1 MMIVAAVVFLT
12 AATTVA
18 TAQPYNDCDISTYY
32 SSLLDITS
40 RDDMHNLIKSTHRK
54 QLPYSSASYG
64 DTWDALISL
73 DSDDANNTNVKLI
86 YKDVWVPSIPYDY
99 GTCQYWN
106 REHLWSRSHGVGTS
120 GKDNTDLHH
129 LRPSDCNVNSARSNL
144 YYGECGI
151 ASLLSE
157 CVTPAHM
164 EAAYDT
170 AKDGSTFLPPADN
183 RGDIARAIL
192 YMDLRY
198 DGDEGS
204 TTLDLVVS
212 DCPQD
217 IPNNGE

>member
-86 YKDVWVPSIPYDY
+86 YKDVW
-99 GTCQYWN
+99 T
-106 REHLWSRSHGVGTS
+106 
-120 GKDNTDLHH
+120 K
-129 LRPSDCNVNSARSNL
+129 
-144 YYGECGI
+144 
-151 ASLLSE
+151 
-157 CVTPAHM
+157 
-164 EAAYDT
+164 
-170 AKDGSTFLPPADN
+170 ST
-183 RGDIARAIL
+183 
-192 YMDLRY
+192 
-198 DGDEGS
+198 
-204 TTLDLVVS
+204 
-212 DCPQD
+212 
-217 IPNNGE
+217 